1 MTSTTPFNAEN
12 IPQELK
18 DRDQWVL
25 WRYEERNG
33 KLTKVPYAPGGKNA
47 KTNVP
52 ATWRPFTEV
61 MDAFRLGGYDGIGF
75 VLSAEDPYTAVDLD
89 HCVQNGQT
97 SKEALRILN
106 LLNGYAEITPSGT
119 GLRIFVKG
127 KLPAGARRT
136 KNVEL
141 YDSVRYVT
149 ITGNSLPNPPAE
161 IPNRQD
167 ALTQLHTEL
176 FSARHKLAESLK
188 SGKFG
193 PKYQQLFN
201 GDWRAAGYAS
211 QSEADMA
218 LCGFAQRQGLSREDA
233 DGLFR
238 ASGLY
243 DKKWDTK
250 HSADGRTY
258 GEMTLDKV
266 FTTATQPQPAA
277 ADDDYIAKTLLSSAT
292 DHAAWVISAPDPNPL
307 WDGLIFKGCLHLLAA
322 PPKKG
327 KSTLLTH
334 LLFYLSGPE
343 HLSIT
348 IGKQS
353 FTLIDG
359 TFLGRRFRGNQ
370 RILLITENPAQ
381 FWKVRPL
388 LPGVTVLSAYK
399 VREQGHRAIP
409 ALISTQQFDLIIVD
423 SYDKVLPIRDE
434 NDNAEVASIVGPIA
448 AAAHEHNVAVV
459 LVHHHR
465 KSGGSSGEEIRGGSG
480 LYGTVD
486 EYLSLT
492 RRDSKSDNDDDEDDE
507 DAAIKPMLMT
517 IEPSGRLSVP
527 KKLKLVCTLHDAWLD
542 DGTHSAD
549 NKDMEILE
557 VLNDAE
563 EPLSRAEI
571 ADAVGLETSQAC
583 ARLRILQKK
592 GLIVKVG
599 KGKKTK
605 YSTPSRSSGHSSGG

>member
-18 DRDQWVL
+18 DRGQWVL

-106 LLNGYAEITPSGT
+106 LLNGYAETTPSGT

-218 LCGFAQRQGLSREDA
+218 LCGFAQRQGLNREDA

-266 FTTATQPQPAA
+266 FITATQRHPAA
-277 ADDDYIAKTLLSSAT
+277 ADIAKTLLSSAT
-292 DHAAWVISAPDPNPL
+292 DHATWVISAPDPNPL

-343 HLSIT
+343 HLSVS

-359 TFLGRRFRGNQ
+359 TFLGRRFKGNQ
-370 RILLITENPAQ
+370 RILMITENPAQ
-381 FWKVRPL
+381 FWKIRPL

-448 AAAHEHNVAVV
+448 AAAHEHNVAVI

-492 RRDSKSDNDDDEDDE
+492 RRDQSSTVQNELDDEVDDKDDDDDKPP
-507 DAAIKPMLMT
+507 KPMFMT

-527 KKLKLVCTLHDAWLD
+527 KKLKFVCTLYDAWLD
-542 DGTHSAD
+542 DGTLGDGSKED
-549 NKDMEILE
+549 EILE
-557 VLNDAE
+557 VLNGTEDA
-563 EPLSRAEI
+563 LTRAEL
-571 ADAVGLETSQAC
+571 ADAVGLGKSRAC
-583 ARLRILQKK
+583 TIVNKLLEKGRIKN
-592 GLIVKVG
+592 VG
-599 KGKKTK
+599 TKTK
-605 YSTPSRSSGHSSGG
+605 PKYRPAST